1 MAINSTRP
9 SLDVITTLCNI
20 SRVHHLSGDLDAAL
34 SANKEVLEL
43 ATLLVGGKLD
53 HPFLIHRLKV
63 EGNILIE
70 AGRLEDAM
78 RAFVEAARRCGEDGR
93 DQMMTAMMGTCGQN
107 RSSSS
112 QEDADAGDSS
122 VLSIRSAATLAHMN
136 CFHPGAA
143 AA

>member
-1 MAINSTRP
+1 
-9 SLDVITTLCNI
+9 
-20 SRVHHLSGDLDAAL
+20 LSGDLDAAL

-78 RAFVEAARRCGEDGR
+78 GAFVEAARRCGEDGR

-107 RSSSS
+107 RSSNS

-136 CFHPGAA
+136 CFYPGAA